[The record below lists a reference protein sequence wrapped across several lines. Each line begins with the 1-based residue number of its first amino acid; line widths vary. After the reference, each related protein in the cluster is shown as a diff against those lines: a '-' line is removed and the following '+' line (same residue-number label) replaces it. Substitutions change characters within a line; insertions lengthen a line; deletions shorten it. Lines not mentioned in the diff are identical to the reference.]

1 MIDDRCS
8 VGSIYPRRQV
18 RSKYQT
24 GKTLIIA
31 FTAMIVGSGVA
42 YEYSHNALTI
52 STIFPLL

>member
-31 FTAMIVGSGVA
+31 FTAMIVGSEEA
-42 YEYSHNALTI
+42 
-52 STIFPLL
+52 